1 MEVRKFIET
10 KHKTDLEKLIISK
23 RIILVNEAQELLDR
37 KDITCTVN
45 ALVND
50 GKIKCKSL
58 NAKINDK
65 IRSVKVLYKTNIKRS
80 EMKKFEEQLLENT
93 FEAEENIQQVQKKPK
108 SPTKPTQP
116 ETTSDLPKYTVINGK
131 GGVLIR
137 MHKGNSV
144 VNRDDIMTFH
154 EKETNIISDLI
165 NGNLHKLKRDIDY
178 FVEQELLFTKNG
190 YLMLTES
197 LNDKKSLKVKNEMIK
212 SYFKYSNIIF
222 EESEQKYVKEEQEV
236 YTNNAEGFAKL
247 LVGQLRSQN
256 ERLNM
261 LEKFLSS
268 LGLQPPTLPPIMN

>member
-1 MEVRKFIET
+1 M
-10 KHKTDLEKLIISK
+10 K
-23 RIILVNEAQELLDR
+23 RH
-37 KDITCTVN
+37 
-45 ALVND
+45 
-50 GKIKCKSL
+50 
-58 NAKINDK
+58 
-65 IRSVKVLYKTNIKRS
+65 NI
-80 EMKKFEEQLLENT
+80 
-93 FEAEENIQQVQKKPK
+93 V
-108 SPTKPTQP
+108 
-116 ETTSDLPKYTVINGK
+116 
-131 GGVLIR
+131 
-137 MHKGNSV
+137 
-144 VNRDDIMTFH
+144 
-154 EKETNIISDLI
+154 SDLI
-165 NGNLHKLKRDIDY
+165 NGNLHKLKRDINY